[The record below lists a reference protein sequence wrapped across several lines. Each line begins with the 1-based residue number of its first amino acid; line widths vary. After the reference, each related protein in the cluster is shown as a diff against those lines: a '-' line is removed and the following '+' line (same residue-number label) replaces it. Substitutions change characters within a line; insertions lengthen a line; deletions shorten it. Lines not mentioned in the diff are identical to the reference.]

1 VRRTVVIVV
10 AAAVGLAFAGHA
22 AAAPS
27 ARIAA
32 LQVALRSHG
41 LYEGTVDGLNGPL
54 TRSALLAFQRDHR
67 IRPTGKVGMA
77 TRCQLGRL
85 GTPPLGQRVLT
96 RGRVGWDVTSLEF
109 RLRRYGLAAKRVD
122 GRFDAATAAAL
133 RRFQRMQGLR
143 ADGIAGAR
151 TFRAL
156 AHPKRSQATKGP
168 ARPSIRVHAV
178 RPGEGF
184 AQIARHFGVSAVK
197 LARTNGLTL
206 GSVIVPGQRLRI
218 PGRTGS
224 SPSPKP
230 AAPLVLHT
238 VQAGEGFITIARRY
252 GISAARLATANG
264 LSLRSV
270 ISPGQQLRIP
280 GHRVPVTTPAR
291 QAAERTASTT
301 TYHTVRAGESFFSIA
316 QRYHVSPWRLAQ
328 ASRLHLMSTIV
339 PGQRLVL
346 PPGAHLES
354 TGPSVDRDAV
364 RVAIDRW
371 SAAYG
376 VDPRLARALAWME
389 SGFQEDVVSSA
400 GAIGV
405 MQLLPET
412 WQWVDTVLLGESTP
426 RTYDGNVRAGVRY
439 LRWQLD
445 QFGGDVR
452 LALAGYYQGA
462 RAVRE
467 RGLFDD
473 TKQYVS
479 VIQKLYGSV

>member
-1 VRRTVVIVV
+1 MRRIVVIVV
-10 AAAVGLAFAGHA
+10 TASVGLALAGHA

-41 LYEGTVDGLNGPL
+41 LYKGSVDGVSGPM
-54 TRSALLAFQRDHR
+54 TRTALLTFQRNHR
-67 IRPTGKVGMA
+67 IRATGKVGMA

-85 GTPPLGQRVLT
+85 GTPLLGQRVLT

-133 RRFQRMQGLR
+133 RRFQRTQGLR

-156 AHPKRSQATKGP
+156 SHPKRSQAKKAP

-184 AQIARHFGVSAVK
+184 TQIARHFGVSAVE

-264 LSLRSV
+264 LSLGSV

-280 GHRVPVTTPAR
+280 GHRTPVTKPAR
-291 QAAERTASTT
+291 QAAAPAS

-328 ASRLHLMSTIV
+328 ANRLRLMSTIV

-354 TGPSVDRDAV
+354 TGPSVTSSR
-364 RVAIDRW
+364 
-371 SAAYG
+371 
-376 VDPRLARALAWME
+376 ARAR
-389 SGFQEDVVSSA
+389 SA
-400 GAIGV
+400 
-405 MQLLPET
+405 
-412 WQWVDTVLLGESTP
+412 
-426 RTYDGNVRAGVRY
+426 
-439 LRWQLD
+439 
-445 QFGGDVR
+445 
-452 LALAGYYQGA
+452 
-462 RAVRE
+462 
-467 RGLFDD
+467 
-473 TKQYVS
+473 
-479 VIQKLYGSV
+479 